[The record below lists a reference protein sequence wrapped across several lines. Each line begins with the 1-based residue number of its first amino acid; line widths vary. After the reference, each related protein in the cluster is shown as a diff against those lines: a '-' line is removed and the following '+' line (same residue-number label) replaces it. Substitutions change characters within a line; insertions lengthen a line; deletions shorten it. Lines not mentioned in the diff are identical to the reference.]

1 VHAAFDKPQAIP
13 DMLSSMG
20 IPGFS
25 EREFT
30 YEGATKK
37 VFRKGSG
44 PGVIVITEVPG
55 IHPGV
60 IDFANILV
68 DSGFTVF
75 LPELFGTTGKPA
87 TGAYAAG
94 TMLKLCVSKEFKLLA
109 AHESSP
115 VTEWLRALARDI
127 HAELGGRGLG
137 AVGMC
142 LTGNFALSL
151 AVEPAMMA
159 PVLSQPALPLPTSQE
174 RRAALAVSDGE
185 LRTIRKRV
193 ETEDYKVLGL
203 CFTADAK
210 VPRERFETL
219 RRELKQGFVAIEI
232 DSSPGNPHGIKKGAH
247 SVLTVDLVRE
257 AGHPTELALQRTLA
271 FLHERLDAPRA

>member
-1 VHAAFDKPQAIP
+1 
-13 DMLSSMG
+13 MG

-25 EREFT
+25 ERDFT

-37 VFRKGSG
+37 VYRKGTG
-44 PGVIVITEVPG
+44 PGVLVITEVPG

-75 LPELFGTTGKPA
+75 LPELFGTTGKPVS
-87 TGAYAAG
+87 GGYVAG
-94 TMLKLCVSKEFKLLA
+94 TMIKLCISKEFKLLA

-127 HAELGGRGLG
+127 HAELGGRGIG
-137 AVGMC
+137 AIGMC

-151 AVEPAMMA
+151 AVEPALMA
-159 PVLSQPALPLPTSQE
+159 PVLSQPALPLPTNKD
-174 RRAALAVSDGE
+174 RKAALAISDGE
-185 LRTIRKRV
+185 LKTIQRRV
-193 ETEDYKVLGL
+193 ETENYKVLGL
-203 CFTADAK
+203 CFSADPK

-219 RRELKQGFVAIEI
+219 KQELKQGFEAIEI
-232 DSSPGNPHGIKKGAH
+232 DSSKGNPHGIKPGAH

-257 AGHPTELALQRTLA
+257 AGHPTQQALDRTLA